1 MEAKWSFI
9 TEDSRLVDKVSLV
22 LLDENSDS
30 LLTFDLFVGELL
42 KLLNGNNRRNYEPV
56 NLEVIDDILSP
67 GQLTG
72 KVMVKWACHPDE
84 PIGEIDAAD
93 IFRQVVEIR

>member
-9 TEDSRLVDKVSLV
+9 TSDSSLVDKVSLV
-22 LLDENSDS
+22 LLDENNDGI
-30 LLTFDLFVGELL
+30 LTFDLFLDELL
-42 KLLNGNNRRNYEPV
+42 KLLNGNNRRNFEPV
-56 NLEVIDDILSP
+56 NLEVVDNILTP

-93 IFRQVVEIR
+93 IFRPVVDIR